1 PAPDLITGNRSAAIQ
16 GGPVSHQIS
25 NNQNKGP
32 THIDR
37 RVHIENMHVDTLPT
51 PGLLAEYNELTAG

>member
-1 PAPDLITGNRSAAIQ
+1 NRSAAIQ

-37 RVHIENMHVDTLPT
+37 GVHIENMHVETLAT
-51 PGLLAEYNELTAG
+51 PGQLAEYNELAAG